1 MFEMQISISDF
12 AGETNDNGLMK
23 RVGVEESMS
32 RKEIPKTPKRQHTA
46 CGVSRE
52 KTSIRDLWKE
62 MWAGRS
68 ETNRRLRWR
77 RWDRDLD
84 FS

>member
-1 MFEMQISISDF
+1 
-12 AGETNDNGLMK
+12 
-23 RVGVEESMS
+23 MS
-32 RKEIPKTPKRQHTA
+32 RNRVPKTPKRQPTA
-46 CGVSRE
+46 YGVNRE

-62 MWAGRS
+62 MWAGRA

>member
-1 MFEMQISISDF
+1 
-12 AGETNDNGLMK
+12 
-23 RVGVEESMS
+23 MS
-32 RKEIPKTPKRQHTA
+32 RREPTKPTKPPESRRTP

-52 KTSIRDLWKE
+52 KNTIPDLWRE
-62 MWAGRS
+62 MWSGAG

-84 FS
+84 FN

>member
-1 MFEMQISISDF
+1 MR
-12 AGETNDNGLMK
+12 AGE
-23 RVGVEESMS
+23 EETMS
-32 RKEIPKTPKRQHTA
+32 RKEATKTPQRQPA
-46 CGVSRE
+46 PYGVNRE
-52 KTSIRDLWKE
+52 KTSIPELWKE
-62 MWAGRS
+62 MWAGTS

>member
-1 MFEMQISISDF
+1 MPNK
-12 AGETNDNGLMK
+12 APPN
-23 RVGVEESMS
+23 
-32 RKEIPKTPKRQHTA
+32 PAKRQRA
-46 CGVSRE
+46 PYGVNRE
-52 KTSIRDLWKE
+52 KTSIPDLWKD
-62 MWAGRS
+62 MWARTD

>member
-1 MFEMQISISDF
+1 MR
-12 AGETNDNGLMK
+12 AAA
-23 RVGVEESMS
+23 EEAMPN
-32 RKEIPKTPKRQHTA
+32 KAPPNPAKRQRA
-46 CGVSRE
+46 PYGVNRE
-52 KTSIRDLWKE
+52 KTSIPDLWKD
-62 MWAGRS
+62 MWARTD

>member
-1 MFEMQISISDF
+1 MFP
-12 AGETNDNGLMK
+12 
-23 RVGVEESMS
+23 
-32 RKEIPKTPKRQHTA
+32 KEPPKPAKRQRA
-46 CGVSRE
+46 PYGVNRE
-52 KTSIRDLWKE
+52 KTSIPDLWKE
-62 MWAGRS
+62 MWARTD

>member
-1 MFEMQISISDF
+1 MAVLEMRNFVSDSRRRGAAKF
-12 AGETNDNGLMK
+12 D
-23 RVGVEESMS
+23 SMGQTKS
-32 RKEIPKTPKRQHTA
+32 PKTSRRRRAPY
-46 CGVSRE
+46 GVTRD
-52 KTSIRDLWKE
+52 KTSIPELWRD
-62 MWAGRS
+62 MWAGTA

>member
-1 MFEMQISISDF
+1 MKR
-12 AGETNDNGLMK
+12 AGE
-23 RVGVEESMS
+23 EEPMS
-32 RKEIPKTPKRQHTA
+32 RNRVPKTPKRQPTA
-46 CGVSRE
+46 YGVNRE

-62 MWAGRS
+62 MWAGRA